1 MHNKIPFLVLD
12 SENIGQVILSDIF
25 KELKI
30 NTNIKQNTFCILPS
44 INHGRSVAIFVDKYK
59 WILIKGAGWNYGGP
73 LVYKCKKDS
82 ELIFGLCGKKDALR
96 EISVSKKISEFSDE
110 FPIVFDYKLLRDY
123 LKSDEYSFFMD
134 SGYLEDGT
142 KVHGKYGKA
151 ISYDDAL
158 TNTKGC
164 INIASSLESDFYLF
178 QEIDLDSDRC
188 YHINQNDYILEEFT
202 TFDSTFAINF
212 HSAYLFY
219 PFNDP
224 HGKTTA
230 GLSTLSSYK
239 IESATRKRYSISDG
253 FDKYLDLDRCFSVN
267 RINTDNDK
275 ELVLINSHMS
285 AYDEGG
291 VIRNKQLNELN
302 SFMLEEVNKGNYV
315 VCGGDFNHD
324 LLSNNPL
331 YPQFNKENF
340 PFKEMIKQPKP
351 DWINYMFSEDGET
364 ILDDEFSVYGGANE
378 PSCRG
383 CEIPWTRG
391 YNFVT
396 PVDGFITSSNVEVVD
411 VVTTKV
417 GENGFEFSDH
427 QPVTLSFKL
436 L

>member
-1 MHNKIPFLVLD
+1 MKKEKKPQTTGKKILKGILFSLLGVLCVCVLVAGSYVLYVVIDYNRLD
-12 SENIGQVILSDIF
+12 DNITLEVNSNAT
-25 KELKI
+25 KEEVE
-30 NTNIKQNTFCILPS
+30 TNSLLTVTTL
-44 INHGRSVAIFVDKYK
+44 
-59 WILIKGAGWNYGGP
+59 NYG
-73 LVYKCKKDS
+73 
-82 ELIFGLCGKKDALR
+82 FGA
-96 EISVSKKISEFSDE
+96 
-110 FPIVFDYKLLRDY
+110 Y
-123 LKSDEYSFFMD
+123 SDEYSFFMD

-158 TNTKGC
+158 ANTKGC

-188 YHINQNDYILEEFT
+188 YHINQNEYILEEFT

-239 IESATRKRYSISDG
+239 IESATRKRYTISDG

-267 RINTDNDK
+267 RIKTDNDK

-302 SFMLEEVNKGNYV
+302 LFMLEEVNKGNYV

-396 PVDGFITSSNVEVVD
+396 PVDGFITSSNVEVID